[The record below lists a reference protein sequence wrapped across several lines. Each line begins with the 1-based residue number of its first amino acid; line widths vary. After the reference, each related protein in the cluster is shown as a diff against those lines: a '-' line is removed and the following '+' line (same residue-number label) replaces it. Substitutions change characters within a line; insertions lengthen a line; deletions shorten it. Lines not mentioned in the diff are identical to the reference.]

1 MKFWPFSRSVHRHSR
16 MTVAVLML
24 LSLPCFPA
32 FAAQDVAIG
41 INQVGYLPRAQK
53 LATVPAT
60 TENGFLVEDAF
71 TGKTVHTGRLGP
83 TAEWEPAAQRIRIA
97 DFSALAQPGRYRLRI
112 DGLPP
117 SDEFVVADDA
127 YAPLAAAAV
136 KAFYFNRAGI
146 ALDAAHAGRHART
159 AGHPDDVVQVHAS
172 AASPARPEGT
182 KISSP
187 KGWYDAGDY
196 NKYIVNSAITTWTL
210 LAAWQDFP
218 QAFAAQ
224 DLGIPES
231 GSGAPDLLQ
240 ETWWNLEWMLS
251 MRDPD
256 DGGVYHKLTTL
267 KFEGFVMPADT
278 HAPRYV
284 VQKTTAA
291 ALGFAAS
298 MAQASRVYAKY
309 DAQFPGAAPRML
321 AAAQAAWEWAQRH
334 PQAIYRQPADVS
346 TGEYGDKKLDDEFA
360 WAAAELYLATG
371 SDAFY
376 DEFAAR
382 GTKPGVP
389 SWSDVGGLAWM
400 ALAVHPDRLTPRADK
415 ALIEEQVIGLADA
428 LVQQWKHSAYR
439 VAMRS
444 GDFVWGSNAVAM
456 NQAMVLMQSHRLRGR
471 RDYLDA
477 AQSQLDF
484 VLGRNPLARSFVTG
498 FGARPPLHIHHRISA
513 ADGVDEPV
521 PGWLAGG
528 PNPGRQDAKDCAGT
542 PYPSALPAL
551 AYIDHVCSYAS
562 NEVAI
567 NWNAPLV
574 YVVAALQSSSGTED
588 PPKPD

>member
-1 MKFWPFSRSVHRHSR
+1 MA
-16 MTVAVLML
+16 TVALML
-24 LSLPCFPA
+24 SLSFSPA

-41 INQVGYLPRAQK
+41 INQVGYLLHSQK
-53 LATVPAT
+53 LAAVPAT
-60 TENGFLVEDAF
+60 SESAFVVEHAT
-71 TGKTVHTGRLGP
+71 TGKAVYTGRLGAA
-83 TAEWEPAAQRIRIA
+83 AEWEPAARRVRIA

-117 SDEFVVADDA
+117 SDEFIIAGDT
-127 YAPLAAAAV
+127 YAPLAAAAA

-146 ALDAAHAGRHART
+146 ALDAAHAGRHARA
-159 AGHPDDVVQVHAS
+159 AGHPDDVVLVHAS
-172 AASPARPEGT
+172 AASPTRPAGT

-218 QAFAAQ
+218 QAFATQ
-224 DLGIPES
+224 NLGIPES
-231 GSGAPDLLQ
+231 GRGAPSLLQ

-251 MRDPD
+251 MQDPD

-278 HAPRYV
+278 HVTRYV
-284 VQKTTAA
+284 VQKSTAA

-309 DAQFPGAAPRML
+309 DAQFPGATSRML
-321 AAAQAAWEWAQRH
+321 AAAQSAWKWAQRH
-334 PQAIYRQPADVS
+334 PQATYRQPADVS
-346 TGEYGDKKLDDEFA
+346 TGEYGDRKLDDEFA

-371 SDAFY
+371 DEAFY
-376 DEFAAR
+376 DEFITRSA
-382 GTKPGVP
+382 KPGVP

-400 ALAVHPDRLTPRADK
+400 ALAAHPDRLTPRADK
-415 ALIEEQVIGLADA
+415 ALIQGQVIDLADA
-428 LVQQWKHSAYR
+428 LVQQWKRSAYR
-439 VAMRS
+439 VAMQTS
-444 GDFVWGSNAVAM
+444 DFVWGSNAVAM
-456 NQAMVLMQSHRLRGR
+456 NQAVVLMHAYRLRGH

-498 FGARPPLHIHHRISA
+498 FGARPPLHIHHRVSA
-513 ADGVDEPV
+513 ADGIAEPI

-574 YVVAALQSSSGTED
+574 YVIAALQASSGTRN
-588 PPKPD
+588 PPRPN